1 MGKVIADSDS
11 DQAATYQDVNDRKA
25 ERSPASFDVA
35 RRSSLLGVWEIPFL
49 KGKPG
54 PVAKVLGGWQISG
67 TMIMQTGQPLSVT
80 TTAPWP
86 RGDYNADGSGGDRPN
101 NPAAP
106 VKRDGFE
113 KSNYL
118 AGIFKAADFP
128 TPTPG
133 TNGNLGRNT
142 FRGPGYIQTDV
153 SLSKRFAITER
164 VSLQLKLD
172 AYNAPN
178 RTNLLEP
185 VMDLNNN
192 NFGRSVDQLNP
203 KAYQAYIRIMF

>member
-1 MGKVIADSDS
+1 MGKVITDSDS
-11 DQAATYQDVNDRKA
+11 DQTALYQDVNDRRA
-25 ERSPASFDVA
+25 ERAPPAFDVA
-35 RRSSLLGVWEIPFL
+35 RRGSLLGVWEIPLF
-49 KGKPG
+49 KGKKG
-54 PVAKVLGGWQISG
+54 PIGTLLGGWQLAG
-67 TMIMQTGQPLSVT
+67 TMILQTGQPVSVT

-86 RGDYNADGSGGDRPN
+86 RGDYNADGTGGDRPN
-101 NPAAP
+101 NPAATAR
-106 VKRDGFE
+106 RDGFG
-113 KSNYL
+113 KSDYL
-118 AGIFKAADFP
+118 AGIFKSTDFP

-142 FRGPGYIQTDV
+142 FRGPGYIQTDA
-153 SLSKRFAITER
+153 SLSKKFAVTER

-178 RTNLLEP
+178 RVNLLEP

-203 KAYQAYIRIMF
+203 KSYQAYLRLTF